1 MDADRETVVEI
12 VVSVVAVGLFVAVIL
27 AIGETYN
34 QGGLSTDGGMALVG
48 AIAAF
53 VVLMSL
59 VGVGL
64 AYYLNSED

>member
-1 MDADRETVVEI
+1 MDVDRETVVEI
-12 VVSVVAVGLFVAVIL
+12 VVSVGAVGLFVAAIL
-27 AIGETYN
+27 AIGEIYN

-53 VVLMSL
+53 VVLMTL

-64 AYYLNSED
+64 AYYLNPED